1 MPRNNRQEGVSHSMS
16 SLFNTVPLTLFR
28 PLASQGAPIYADA
41 LLRLFAEIQQRS
53 QPLSRELA
61 LATVAEALDAP
72 DAFDLTGDAS
82 DDASDDAADHSVRA
96 GAILRYFDQTGWLR
110 TEMQSDFTQT
120 FILPDYAFRLL
131 SVFGDLAR
139 NEPLALRGLI
149 CSIHD
154 LLAAAAHGEAP
165 YDRLPEAYRQT
176 NFLLNGLKEL
186 QHNIGAHIEQVL
198 QALEARDVL
207 DQFFTRYRGDIM
219 DRAYHQ
225 LRTTDHLSRYRPTI
239 INALAS
245 IEHTE
250 TLELAAR
257 HLHSIGE
264 AASIDQA
271 VMQLAEQIRTI
282 RDQFTGLDRLLEL
295 IDTRHSQFVDSAV
308 RTIELHLTA
317 NATTSGQL
325 HTILTQLLAVE
336 SGRPDDSLPEQYAPL
351 INLFELGLVDS
362 ASLAA
367 PTRAATPFELEPA
380 PAEILSPAEIEQAHA
395 DTLAQM
401 NRAIS
406 RERVRRYALE
416 LLDGHSERRGGEIP
430 LAGADD
436 LPLLIYLRSYGD
448 GSLGYTLEQAEDAA
462 WIERDGIGF
471 RDFVLKK
478 KDVT

>member
-1 MPRNNRQEGVSHSMS
+1 
-16 SLFNTVPLTLFR
+16 LFR
-28 PLASQGAPIYADA
+28 PLASQGAPIYVDA

-61 LATVAEALDAP
+61 LATVAEALYAP
-72 DAFDLTGDAS
+72 NALDLTS
-82 DDASDDAADHSVRA
+82 DAADDESGADHSLRA
-96 GAILRYFDQTGWLR
+96 AAILRYFDQTGWLR

-131 SVFGDLAR
+131 GVLGDLAR

-154 LLAAAAHGEAP
+154 LLAAAARGDAP

-186 QHNIGAHIEQVL
+186 QHNIGAHIDQVL
-198 QALEARDVL
+198 QTLEARDVL
-207 DQFFTRYRGDIM
+207 EQFFTQYRGDIM

-239 INALAS
+239 INALSA
-245 IEHTE
+245 IERTD
-250 TLELAAR
+250 TLEQSAR

-271 VMQLAEQIRTI
+271 VIQLAEQIRTI
-282 RDQFTGLDRLLEL
+282 RDQFAGLDRLLEL

-336 SGRPDDSLPEQYAPL
+336 SGRADDPLPDQYAPL
-351 INLFELGLVDS
+351 INLFELGLVDE
-362 ASLAA
+362 ASLAV
-367 PTRAATPFELEPA
+367 PTRAATPFEPEQEP
-380 PAEILSPAEIEQAHA
+380 PELLSPAEIEQAHA
-395 DTLAQM
+395 ETLAQM

-406 RERVRRYALE
+406 RERVRRYAIE
-416 LLDGHSERRGGEIP
+416 LLDGHNERRGGEIP
-430 LAGADD
+430 LTGADD

-448 GSLGYTLEQAEDAA
+448 GSLGYTLEQADDAA
-462 WIERDGIGF
+462 WIERNGVGF

-478 KDVT
+478 TAVG